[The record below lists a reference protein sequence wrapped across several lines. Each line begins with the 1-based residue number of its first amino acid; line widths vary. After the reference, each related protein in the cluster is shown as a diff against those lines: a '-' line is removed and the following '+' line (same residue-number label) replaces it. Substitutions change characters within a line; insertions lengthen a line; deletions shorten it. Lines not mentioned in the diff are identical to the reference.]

1 MMRILLTGGTGFIGR
16 NILPILR
23 KSAEVDAPSRGELD
37 TVSEESVRSYFAGRT
52 YDVVIH
58 AANSN
63 PFRNPGCDSREN
75 MLDASL
81 RGFMNLLGQK
91 GRYGR
96 MLYFGSGAEYDK
108 RFDIVMAKE
117 EQIGAHIPVDVYGFA
132 KYVMNELARASDN
145 IFNLRVFGCY
155 GPTDSRTKFIRDA
168 IDCCLENRAVT
179 IRQNCMFDYTY
190 VDDIG
195 RLVCRMMTMDLR
207 HHDYNL
213 CSGRRISLLETAGI
227 VSRQMGN
234 DRKPEIALP
243 GWNREYTADNGRLLA
258 ELSHFEFT
266 SMEEGIARQI
276 AWQKGVRNEEARC

>member
-1 MMRILLTGGTGFIGR
+1 MMRVLLTGGTGFIGR

-23 KSAEVDAPSRGELD
+23 ECAEVDAPHRDELN
-37 TVSEESVRSYFAGRT
+37 TASEESVRKYFASRT

-81 RGFMNLLGQK
+81 RGFMNLRNQS

-108 RFDIVMAKE
+108 RFDIVAVKE
-117 EQIGAHIPVDVYGFA
+117 EQIGASIPVDVYGFA
-132 KYVMNELARASDN
+132 KYIMNELARGSDN

-168 IDCCLENRAVT
+168 IDCCFENRAIT
-179 IRQNCMFDYTY
+179 IRQNCLFDYTY

-195 RLVCRMMTMDLR
+195 RLVCRMMSMDLR
-207 HHDYNL
+207 YHDYNL
-213 CSGRRISLLETAGI
+213 CSGRRISLLEIAEI
-227 VSRQMGN
+227 VNRQMRN
-234 DRKPEIALP
+234 DRKPEIASP
-243 GWNREYTADNGRLLA
+243 GWNKEYTADNGRLLA
-258 ELSHFEFT
+258 ELGNFEFT
-266 SMEEGIARQI
+266 SIEEGITRQI
-276 AWQKGVRNEEARC
+276 AWQKGVQNEKACC

>member
-1 MMRILLTGGTGFIGR
+1 MRILLTGGTGFIGR
-16 NILPILR
+16 NILPILQ

-117 EQIGAHIPVDVYGFA
+117 EQDRGTHSRGCVRLCQVCHERAGKSFGQHFQS
-132 KYVMNELARASDN
+132 AR
-145 IFNLRVFGCY
+145 V
-155 GPTDSRTKFIRDA
+155 
-168 IDCCLENRAVT
+168 
-179 IRQNCMFDYTY
+179 
-190 VDDIG
+190 
-195 RLVCRMMTMDLR
+195 
-207 HHDYNL
+207 
-213 CSGRRISLLETAGI
+213 
-227 VSRQMGN
+227 
-234 DRKPEIALP
+234 
-243 GWNREYTADNGRLLA
+243 RLLRSDGQPD
-258 ELSHFEFT
+258 EVHSRRHRLLP
-266 SMEEGIARQI
+266 
-276 AWQKGVRNEEARC
+276 